1 MTATSALSCCND
13 NASRDPE
20 PSLAQCVPPRYAI
33 CTGMS
38 GPPADR
44 SRKLLTLQWRAWSVA
59 PGANQPVTG
68 NGSAILLTASAPP
81 RLACYFCRPSLE
93 PLEPMQ
99 TDAYQHGPGAR
110 SDRGLL
116 AI

>member
-1 MTATSALSCCND
+1 MITLREILSWF
-13 NASRDPE
+13 S

-44 SRKLLTLQWRAWSVA
+44 SRKLLTLQWRAGGGGAVA
-59 PGANQPVTG
+59 NHGVAVTR
-68 NGSAILLTASAPP
+68 SAILLTGSATP
-81 RLACYFCRPSLE
+81 RVVCDFCRLSLE

-110 SDRGLL
+110 SDRGLA
-116 AI
+116 AIPA